1 MKRKNNKWKV
11 KLIKLNSQFFLS
23 LLLCLLHISL
33 YLILNAKRCD
43 VKEMK
48 MERKVTKMSV
58 PFMNEPFTPKKLSC
72 ILFPL

>member
-48 MERKVTKMSV
+48 EEISSH
-58 PFMNEPFTPKKLSC
+58 N
-72 ILFPL
+72 